1 RRLVRDLMTVA
12 YTHWPQV
19 GICEGNAVVEVI
31 ERLIHPTQKRPQVRY
46 TYFAERYY
54 KFPSYLRRVAI
65 MDAVGQVRSFVTR
78 FEAWRSGDRKHLHAK
93 PPRLTSSTKTFPSLY
108 GSQCAKINADA
119 SHAFIKV
126 RQHND
131 WVWMGFRLKGICRF
145 RGKGKAKSP
154 LLTTNGRQ
162 WQLSLPEQFDPPKPA
177 KGAPDRV
184 LAVDVGINT
193 AATWAVVDAQGTVH
207 ARGFLSRMDKDREY
221 RLMQRI
227 RRQARKQTRHG
238 SRLPPGFCRRDHHR
252 LTSLADN
259 QAHQISRQLVNL
271 AFDHG
276 CQAMA
281 VEDLKGWRPKAGKK
295 RTPMKA
301 RFHRW
306 FHRQLVTRIES
317 KAEEIGLRF
326 VAVYARGTSSQAFD
340 GSGPVNRDKDD
351 YSQCTFSTG
360 KRYHADLNAAYNIAA
375 RGHVVYQGRGRKAT
389 ARVSSQTPTRTP
401 RTPVTL
407 STLWQQ
413 SA

>member
-1 RRLVRDLMTVA
+1 M
-12 YTHWPQV
+12 
-19 GICEGNAVVEVI
+19 
-31 ERLIHPTQKRPQVRY
+31 
-46 TYFAERYY
+46 
-54 KFPSYLRRVAI
+54 
-65 MDAVGQVRSFVTR
+65 
-78 FEAWRSGDRKHLHAK
+78 
-93 PPRLTSSTKTFPSLY
+93 
-108 GSQCAKINADA
+108 
-119 SHAFIKV
+119 
-126 RQHND
+126 
-131 WVWMGFRLKGICRF
+131 
-145 RGKGKAKSP
+145 
-154 LLTTNGRQ
+154 
-162 WQLSLPEQFDPPKPA
+162 
-177 KGAPDRV
+177 
-184 LAVDVGINT
+184 
-193 AATWAVVDAQGTVH
+193 
-207 ARGFLSRMDKDREY
+207 
-221 RLMQRI
+221 
-227 RRQARKQTRHG
+227 
-238 SRLPPGFCRRDHHR
+238 PPGFCRRDHQR
-252 LTSLADN
+252 LTHLADN

-276 CQAMA
+276 CQAIA
-281 VEDLKGWRPKAGKK
+281 VEDLKGWRPKAGNK

-340 GSGPVNRDKDD
+340 GSGPVKRDKDN

-360 KRYHADLNAAYNIAA
+360 KHYHADLNAAYNIAA